1 MMIVMMIVMIV
12 MMIVL
17 SSLGG
22 NRLVLF
28 DPDWNPA
35 SDKQAAG
42 IFYHIICHFITM
54 VITLSTPIFRKDLA

>member
-1 MMIVMMIVMIV
+1 MI
-12 MMIVL
+12 IVL

-54 VITLSTPIFRKDLA
+54 VITL